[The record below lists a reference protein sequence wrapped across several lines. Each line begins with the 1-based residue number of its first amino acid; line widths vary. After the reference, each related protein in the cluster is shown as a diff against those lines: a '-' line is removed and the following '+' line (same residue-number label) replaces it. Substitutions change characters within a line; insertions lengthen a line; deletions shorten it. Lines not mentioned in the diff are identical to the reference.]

1 MIKTRWMTSND
12 THGKQSVEMI
22 KDDPSTFHVDDWT
35 LMQVWHMSVPH
46 YGRMLTCA
54 DPYMN
59 AWLTCW
65 YQPQMDPC
73 TWLWVVMDDHA
84 HRIALHEEHVNASRW
99 HPQAIALILMDYRKP
114 YNHHLGSMMRQTST
128 CLAETFHHLRDLVH
142 REPWIL
148 PTPLDQYHWDV
159 AFKDQNHR
167 HWRDESDLV
176 ASNKR
181 LIKRTVS
188 ARRTADKSR
197 WDGRKSAGSV
207 AKKLPRKHKSSS
219 SVGHKRHC
227 GQVGDGADDDGDDLD
242 DLDDETYTHRSDEGS
257 MLSDMDD
264 GSSLMANR
272 RALPTTRR
280 TSQRA
285 KRGVARERP
294 MIILD
299 DHDSDDD
306 HFMDHDFPDADDLDD
321 DLETHDRDSHDE
333 DDEHDEDDHHDASS
347 DYDTEDALLD
357 MEHSLMDSGDEDHL
371 DSMDDDDDDDNHLG
385 DHHHDDDLDDDD
397 DH

>member
-1 MIKTRWMTSND
+1 MIKTRWMPSD
-12 THGKQSVEMI
+12 DMHGKQSVAMI
-22 KDDPSTFHVDDWT
+22 KDDSSTFHVDDWT

-54 DPYMN
+54 DATMN

-84 HRIALHEEHVNASRW
+84 HRIALQEAHVNTSRW

-114 YNHHLGSMMRQTST
+114 YNHHLGSMMRQTNA

-159 AFKDQNHR
+159 ALKDQNHR

-188 ARRTADKSR
+188 ARRTSDKSR
-197 WDGRKSAGSV
+197 LDGRKSGSV
-207 AKKLPRKHKSSS
+207 AKKLPRKHKSAS

-227 GQVGDGADDDGDDLD
+227 GQVGDDDDGDDLNDLD
-242 DLDDETYTHRSDEGS
+242 DDDETYTHRSDDVS

-306 HFMDHDFPDADDLDD
+306 DHFVDHDFPDADDLDD
-321 DLETHDRDSHDE
+321 DLQTHDRDSHDE
-333 DDEHDEDDHHDASS
+333 HDEDDDDHDDDASS

-357 MEHSLMDSGDEDHL
+357 MEHSVMDSDHEDHL
-371 DSMDDDDDDDNHLG
+371 DSMDDDDVDHDLG
-385 DHHHDDDLDDDD
+385 DHHLDDDLDDDD

>member
-1 MIKTRWMTSND
+1 MIKTRWMPSND

-22 KDDPSTFHVDDWT
+22 KDDASTFHVDDWT
-35 LMQVWHMSVPH
+35 LMQVWHMSVRH

-54 DPYMN
+54 DATMN

-114 YNHHLGSMMRQTST
+114 YNHHLGSMMRQTNA

-142 REPWIL
+142 REPWML

-159 AFKDQNHR
+159 ALKDQNHR

-197 WDGRKSAGSV
+197 CDGRKSGSV
-207 AKKLPRKHKSSS
+207 AKKLPRKHKSTS

-227 GQVGDGADDDGDDLD
+227 GQVGDDDDGDDLNDLD
-242 DLDDETYTHRSDEGS
+242 DDDDETYTHRSDDVS

-306 HFMDHDFPDADDLDD
+306 HFADHDFPDADDLDD
-321 DLETHDRDSHDE
+321 DLQTHDRDSHDE
-333 DDEHDEDDHHDASS
+333 HDEDDEDDHHHDDASS

-357 MEHSLMDSGDEDHL
+357 MEHSVMDSDHL
-371 DSMDDDDDDDNHLG
+371 DSMDDDDDDHDLG
-385 DHHHDDDLDDDD
+385 DHHLDDDLDDDD